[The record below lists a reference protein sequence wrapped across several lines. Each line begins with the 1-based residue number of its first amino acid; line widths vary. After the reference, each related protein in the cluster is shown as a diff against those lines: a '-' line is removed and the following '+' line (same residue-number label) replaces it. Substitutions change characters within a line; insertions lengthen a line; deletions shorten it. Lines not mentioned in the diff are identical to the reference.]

1 MSRSERLLDLVQL
14 LRTHRYAVTAEA
26 LARDLGVSVRTV
38 YRDILTLQ
46 GQGAPI
52 EGEAGVGYVLKP
64 GFTLPPLMFTVEE
77 LEALVLGMAWVARR
91 PDEPLARAA
100 RNLRAKVQAVL
111 PAPLAQELEATT
123 LLVGS
128 LKSPTPVEGALT
140 TALRRAI
147 REGRKVNL
155 DYVDQAGAVT
165 HRVVW
170 PFGLG
175 YFEDALVVMAWCE
188 LRQDLRHFR
197 VDRIREWS
205 VLDAPVP
212 EPRHQ
217 LLARW
222 REKEGVPESRAP

>member
-14 LRTHRYAVTAEA
+14 LRTHRYAVTAA
-26 LARDLGVSVRTV
+26 TLARDLGVSERTV

-91 PDEPLARAA
+91 PDAPLARAA

-111 PAPLAQELEATT
+111 PPPLAQELEATT

-128 LKSPTPVEGALT
+128 LKSPVPVEGALT

-147 REGRKVNL
+147 REGRKVSL
-155 DYVDQAGAVT
+155 DYVDQAGNLT

-175 YFEDALVVMAWCE
+175 YFEDAMVVMAWCE

-197 VDRIREWS
+197 VDRIREWL

-222 REKEGVPESRAP
+222 RDQEGVPESRVP

>member
-1 MSRSERLLDLVQL
+1 MSRSQRLLDLVQL
-14 LRTHRYAVTAEA
+14 LRTHRYAVTADA

-52 EGEAGVGYVLKP
+52 EGEAGVGYVLRP

-91 PDEPLARAA
+91 PDQALASGA

-111 PAPLAQELEATT
+111 PTALAREIDSTT

-128 LKSPTPVEGALT
+128 LKTPTPVKTAL
-140 TALRRAI
+140 ASDLRRAV
-147 REGRKVNL
+147 RDGRKVSL
-155 DYVDQAGAVT
+155 EYADQAGNLT

-175 YFEDALVVMAWCE
+175 YFEDAMVVMAWCE
-188 LRQDLRHFR
+188 LRHDLRHFR
-197 VDRIREWS
+197 VDRIGAWS
-205 VLDAPVP
+205 VLDEPVP

-222 REKEGVPESRAP
+222 RAQEGVPESRVP

>member
-1 MSRSERLLDLVQL
+1 VSRTQRLLDLVQL
-14 LRTHRYAVTAEA
+14 LRTHRYAVTAET

-52 EGEAGVGYVLKP
+52 EGEAGLGYLLRP

-91 PDEPLARAA
+91 PDPSLGKAA

-111 PAPLAQELEATT
+111 PAALARELESTT
-123 LLVGS
+123 LLVGGGRP
-128 LKSPTPVEGALT
+128 SPAIDPGLT
-140 TALRRAI
+140 SELRRAVRDGWKMTVAYSDRDGKATERTI
-147 REGRKVNL
+147 
-155 DYVDQAGAVT
+155 
-165 HRVVW
+165 W

-175 YFEDALVVMAWCE
+175 YFEEVLVVLAWCE

-197 VDRIREWS
+197 CDRIAGWK
-205 VLDAPVP
+205 VLTDPIP

-222 REKEGVPESRAP
+222 RQQEGVPDRD

>member
-1 MSRSERLLDLVQL
+1 MSRSQRLLDLIQL

-26 LARDLGVSVRTV
+26 LAADLGVSVRTV

-52 EGEAGVGYVLKP
+52 EGEAGVGYVLRP
-64 GFTLPPLMFTVEE
+64 GFTLPPLMFTVDE
-77 LEALVLGMAWVARR
+77 LEALVLGMGWVARR
-91 PDEPLARAA
+91 PDEPLAKAA

-111 PAPLAQELEATT
+111 PPALARELDATT

-128 LKSPTPVEGALT
+128 LKTPAPVAPGLT
-140 TALRRAI
+140 ADLRRAV
-147 REGRKVNL
+147 REGLKVDL
-155 DYVDQAGAVT
+155 DYGDKEGRT
-165 HRVVW
+165 TRRRVW

-197 VDRIREWS
+197 VDRIRRWA
-205 VLDAPVP
+205 VLAEGYP

-222 REKEGVPESRAP
+222 RDQEGVPESR

>member
-1 MSRSERLLDLVQL
+1 MSRTERLLDLVQL

-26 LARDLGVSVRTV
+26 LAEELGVSVRTI

-52 EGEAGVGYVLKP
+52 DGEAGVGYVLRP
-64 GFTLPPLMFTVEE
+64 GFTLPPLMFTVDE

-91 PDEPLARAA
+91 PDRPLAQAA
-100 RNLRAKVQAVL
+100 KNLRAKVQAVL
-111 PAPLAQELEATT
+111 PAALARELEATT

-128 LKSPTPVEGALT
+128 LKTPADIPPQLT
-140 TALRRAI
+140 ADLRRAVRDGLKVVI
-147 REGRKVNL
+147 DYGDKEG
-155 DYVDQAGAVT
+155 QAT
-165 HRVVW
+165 RRTVW

-188 LRQDLRHFR
+188 LRQALRHFR
-197 VDRIREWS
+197 VDRIREAR
-205 VLDAPVP
+205 VLSDPIP
-212 EPRHQ
+212 ESRHQ

-222 REKEGVPESRAP
+222 REQEGVVDRG

>member
-1 MSRSERLLDLVQL
+1 MSRTQRLLDLVQL
-14 LRTHRYAVTAEA
+14 LRTHRYAVTADT

-52 EGEAGVGYVLKP
+52 EGEAGLGYVLRP

-91 PDEPLARAA
+91 PDPSLGKAA
-100 RNLRAKVQAVL
+100 RNLRAKIQAVL
-111 PAPLAQELEATT
+111 PVALARELESTT
-123 LLVGS
+123 LLVGAARNA
-128 LKSPTPVEGALT
+128 PPVAAELT
-140 TALRRAI
+140 AELRRAV
-147 REGRKVNL
+147 RDGRKMAISYS
-155 DYVDQAGAVT
+155 DKEGQAT
-165 HRVVW
+165 ERTIW

-175 YFEDALVVMAWCE
+175 YFEEVLVVLAWCE

-197 VDRIREWS
+197 CDRIVRWK
-205 VLDAPVP
+205 VLPEPVP

-222 REKEGVPESRAP
+222 REREGVPERD